1 MSYNTIDVEEEVNVQ
16 QRVSTRPQFNFG
28 VYPKGTH
35 ARTYSGRVVRLISK
49 TPVLSKTHVNNASS
63 IGWAFGRQGKRI
75 AIKTD
80 NTGKAETRDDS
91 INPDTVK
98 FNRMKTTDID
108 LTGVPIGTV
117 FKCQGRYGSSS
128 EYYKVVATDDTKE
141 EDKPIKC
148 IRLNASND
156 FGRSTSE
163 EMDNHFINFTKQGF
177 AYGSS
182 YKQQR
187 NHGDLYYE
195 HVTYPLS
202 DEDSEIQNAH
212 ITAKKER
219 RAKARSIFGS

>member
-1 MSYNTIDVEEEVNVQ
+1 MSYEKENDEINVQ
-16 QRVSTRPQFNFG
+16 QRVDTRPQFNFG

-35 ARTYSGRVVRLISK
+35 AKTYSGKVVRL
-49 TPVLSKTHVNNASS
+49 VNQASNM
-63 IGWAFGRQGKRI
+63 GWAYGRQGKRI

-80 NTGKAETRDDS
+80 HTGKANTRDDS

-117 FKCQGRYGSSS
+117 FTSQARYGSSI
-128 EYYKVVATDDTKE
+128 EYYKVVATDDTNE

-148 IRLNASND
+148 IRLNARND
-156 FGRSTSE
+156 FGHGEIKDE
-163 EMDNHFINFTKQGF
+163 EGRIDYINFTKQGF

-195 HVTYPLS
+195 HVTYPRS
-202 DEDSEIQNAH
+202 DEDTEILNAH
-212 ITAKKER
+212 ITAKQER

>member
-1 MSYNTIDVEEEVNVQ
+1 MSYNEETESEINIQ
-16 QRVSTRPQFNFG
+16 QRVTTRPQFDFSK
-28 VYPKGTH
+28 YPKGSH
-35 ARTYSGRVVRLISK
+35 AKTYSGKVVRLVEHTNDLNQIS
-49 TPVLSKTHVNNASS
+49 N
-63 IGWAFGRQGKRI
+63 IGWAYGRQGKRV
-75 AIKTD
+75 AFFTD
-80 NTGKAETRDDS
+80 HTGKANTRDDS

-108 LTGVPIGTV
+108 LTGVPIGAV
-117 FKCQGRYGSSS
+117 FTSQTRYGSSND
-128 EYYKVVATDDTKE
+128 YYKVVATDDTKE

-163 EMDNHFINFTKQGF
+163 EMDNHFICFTKQGF

-202 DEDSEIQNAH
+202 DEDYQIHNAH

>member
-1 MSYNTIDVEEEVNVQ
+1 MSYNTIDVEEEVSMQ
-16 QRVSTRPQFNFG
+16 QRVPDRPEFNFG
-28 VYPKGTH
+28 KYPKGTH
-35 ARTYSGRVVRLISK
+35 AKTYSGRVVRLVQQ
-49 TPVLSKTHVNNASS
+49 TTTM
-63 IGWAFGRQGKRI
+63 GWAYGRQGKRI
-75 AIKTD
+75 SLKTD
-80 NTGKAETRDDS
+80 YTGKANTRDDS